1 MRKNKDVIGLLTRW
15 GTVALVASSAGMGI
29 AACTGS
35 IGGGNQGL
43 GGNNGPATGGTSAN
57 NGTAGAGNGSP
68 TSNGDQPG
76 TTGAGS
82 TASTSTSGTATLG
95 NVPAGGLDTAG
106 VVMRRLNDHEYDNTV
121 RDLLGT
127 TQTLAATTF
136 PGDSAD
142 DGFDT
147 VGDAL
152 SYSPILFQK
161 EFAAATTLVTELM
174 ARAPTDPLFTA
185 VFPSGIPTSA
195 NFSSALTTVLTSFMP
210 KAWRRPVTAAEI
222 ATAVAVGEAVL
233 QLAEDAGAGTAAD
246 GGAGPDPAQAG
257 VSDALQYVLDSPNFL
272 FHVELGSPA
281 ITPSSTALVN
291 LSDYEVASRLSYYLW
306 ESMPDSTLT
315 AQAAAGTLAAS
326 GTPGSGTPGSAVAAQ
341 VTRMT
346 ADPKFTTGFIADF
359 VGQWLG
365 VNTISANVDPDPTI
379 FPATAVNGALDTT
392 WLNSIGPETDAFLAN
407 LISTNAPLTELL
419 TADYTFVN
427 GRLAQFYGL
436 SGVPA
441 TQTTFTKVSLAGTER
456 QAGILTQETFLT
468 TTSFPNRTSPVLRGV
483 YVMTQLVGT
492 SPGTP
497 PANVPA
503 FVVPDAGS
511 GETVRE
517 SLDQHANNPACSSCH
532 NVIDPIGYTFEN
544 FDATGAYRTTD
555 NGSPIDATGTLDGQT
570 INATTGQVTYNGA
583 SVNGAAAMAAAIVAD
598 PRFPQNIVKQL
609 LTYGVGRTFD
619 TAAALGYVETVA
631 VPLAKSGTWQAALQ
645 TVATS
650 QAFMTTRGGSQ

>member
-1 MRKNKDVIGLLTRW
+1 MRKNKDVVGLLARW
-15 GTVALVASSAGMGI
+15 GTAVLVASSAGMGI

-35 IGGGNQGL
+35 IGGGTQGIGS
-43 GGNNGPATGGTSAN
+43 GGNGGPAAGGANGNTGNT
-57 NGTAGAGNGSP
+57 GNG
-68 TSNGDQPG
+68 NGNATQPG
-76 TTGAGS
+76 ETT
-82 TASTSTSGTATLG
+82 TVPPTSTSGTTLG
-95 NVPAGGLDTAG
+95 NVPLGPMDTAG

-152 SYSPILFQK
+152 SFSPVLFQK

-174 ARAPTDPLFTA
+174 ARSPTDPLFTA

-210 KAWRRPVTAAEI
+210 KAWRRPVTTAEV

-233 QLAEDAGAGTAAD
+233 ALADDAGAGLSSD

-281 ITPSSTALVN
+281 ITPSSTALAN
-291 LSDYEVASRLSYYLW
+291 LSNYELASRLSYYLW
-306 ESMPDSTLT
+306 ESMPDATLT
-315 AQAAAGTLAAS
+315 AQAAAGTLAAT
-326 GTPGSGTPGSAVAAQ
+326 GTPGSGTAGSGVAAQ
-341 VTRMT
+341 VTRMI
-346 ADPKFTTGFIADF
+346 ADPKFTTTGFIADF

-365 VNTISANVDPDPTI
+365 VTTISSNVNPDPTM
-379 FPATAVNGALDTT
+379 FPATAVGGMLDPT
-392 WLNSIGPETDAFLAN
+392 WLNSIAPETDAFLSN
-407 LISTNAPLTELL
+407 LITTDAPLTELL

-436 SGVPA
+436 TGVPA
-441 TQTTFTKVSLAGTER
+441 SQTTFTKVSLAGTER
-456 QAGILTQETFLT
+456 LGGILTQETFLT

-483 YVMTQLVGT
+483 YVMEQLVGT

-532 NVIDPIGYTFEN
+532 NEIDPIGYTFEN
-544 FDATGAYRTTD
+544 FDATGAYRTLD
-555 NGSPIDATGTLDGQT
+555 NGSPIDATGTLYGQT
-570 INATTGQVTYNGA
+570 INATGQATYNGA
-583 SVNGAAAMAAAIVAD
+583 SVNGAAAMAAAVVAD

-631 VPLAKSGTWQAALQ
+631 APLAKSGTWQTALQ

>member
-1 MRKNKDVIGLLTRW
+1 MRKNKDVVRLLTRW
-15 GTVALVASSAGMGI
+15 GTAVLVASSAGMGI
-29 AACTGS
+29 AACTGT
-35 IGGGNQGL
+35 IGGGTQGL
-43 GGNNGPATGGTSAN
+43 GTGSGGA
-57 NGTAGAGNGSP
+57 GTAGAGNGSP
-68 TSNGDQPG
+68 GNAG
-76 TTGAGS
+76 GAGAGAAAAGA
-82 TASTSTSGTATLG
+82 TPGATSTSGTVTLG
-95 NVPAGGLDTAG
+95 NVPAGGLDSAG
-106 VVMRRLNDHEYDNTV
+106 VVMRRLNDHEYDNTA

-127 TQTLAATTF
+127 TQTLAGSTF
-136 PGDSAD
+136 PGDSQD

-147 VGDAL
+147 VGAVL
-152 SYSPILFQK
+152 SYSPVLFQK
-161 EFAAATTLVTELM
+161 EFAAATTLVSELM
-174 ARAPTDPLFTA
+174 ARSPTDPLFTA

-222 ATAVAVGEAVL
+222 AAAVAVGEAVL
-233 QLAEDAGAGTAAD
+233 ELADDAGAGPSSD

-272 FHVELGSPA
+272 FHVELGNPA
-281 ITPSSTALVN
+281 ITPSSTALAN
-291 LSDYEVASRLSYYLW
+291 LSNYELASRLSYYLW

-315 AQAAAGTLAAS
+315 AQAAAGTLAPT
-326 GTPGSGTPGSAVAAQ
+326 GTPGSGAPGSAVAAQ

-365 VNTISANVDPDPTI
+365 VTTITTSVSPDPTM
-379 FPATAVNGALDTT
+379 FPATAVGGMVDPT
-392 WLNSIGPETDAFLAN
+392 WLSAIGGETDAFLGN

-436 SGVPA
+436 TGVPA
-441 TQTTFTKVSLAGTER
+441 TQTTFTKVSLSGTER
-456 QAGILTQETFLT
+456 LGGLLTQETFLT
-468 TTSFPNRTSPVLRGV
+468 TTSFATRTSPVLRGV
-483 YVMTQLVGT
+483 YVMEELVGT

-532 NVIDPIGYTFEN
+532 NEIDPIGYTFEN
-544 FDATGAYRTTD
+544 FDATGAYRTLD
-555 NGSPIDATGTLDGQT
+555 NGSPINATGTLYGQT
-570 INATTGQVTYNGA
+570 INATTGQATYLGA
-583 SVNGAAAMAAAIVAD
+583 EANGAAAMAAQVVAD

-619 TAAALGYVETVA
+619 TADGLGYVETVA
-631 VPLAKSGTWQAALQ
+631 APLAKSGTWQTAIQ
-645 TVATS
+645 SIATS